1 MKEKTGAII
10 NKVIKKEAREE
21 ALKVM
26 AMAEKKDLDDFFTHY
41 EKQSF
46 NVVCMVIDKV
56 KTDLVKSNKLTQNPD
71 DHFGNFP
78 YD

>member
-1 MKEKTGAII
+1 MKEKIGAII

-41 EKQSF
+41 EKQSL
-46 NVVCMVIDKV
+46 VCYLHGD
-56 KTDLVKSNKLTQNPD
+56 
-71 DHFGNFP
+71 
-78 YD
+78 

>member
-1 MKEKTGAII
+1 MKEKTSAII

-41 EKQSF
+41 EEESF

-56 KTDLVKSNKLTQNPD
+56 KIDNRVRVFMCSWQYMNT
-71 DHFGNFP
+71 
-78 YD
+78 

>member
-1 MKEKTGAII
+1 
-10 NKVIKKEAREE
+10 
-21 ALKVM
+21 
-26 AMAEKKDLDDFFTHY
+26 MAEKKDLDDFFTHY